1 VSILLLVFNILS
13 FACQLGQM
21 VLYFAPFP
29 SDEEG
34 PKVFAAAPIADT
46 PIVNKPSA
54 QGVDA
59 AAKSPKALRKPVK
72 KVVTL
77 CSSKRL
83 KKSSDAGASLEAHQ
97 STSSSDDVRVCTG
110 MLTSTFAC

>member
-1 VSILLLVFNILS
+1 
-13 FACQLGQM
+13 
-21 VLYFAPFP
+21 
-29 SDEEG
+29 
-34 PKVFAAAPIADT
+34 
-46 PIVNKPSA
+46 
-54 QGVDA
+54 
-59 AAKSPKALRKPVK
+59 VK

-77 CSSKRL
+77 CSSKSL